1 MKAGEYELKDKWE
14 KYSVGNACFQSIISC
29 DLVWSHTC
37 QSKNPIHFALTEFLL
52 MHNGCN
58 SNRQTWCEKEL
69 QIDQEALQDRRGKR
83 KWHAGGNVRM
93 RSEWQ
98 RTEEE
103 WKKMESTW
111 GEKKEKSTEAGK
123 APQTGDKQYRVAVP
137 QHKHMTTHTRS
148 VSDSTQTNKHQAFQ
162 LCMLCSLLPLTLI
175 YTHSLLF
182 HSLSGIHA
190 YSFSH
195 SQFHCADTLG
205 AMPYTACSVEL
216 SHKDRTYSK

>member
-1 MKAGEYELKDKWE
+1 
-14 KYSVGNACFQSIISC
+14 
-29 DLVWSHTC
+29 
-37 QSKNPIHFALTEFLL
+37 

-58 SNRQTWCEKEL
+58 SNRQTWCEKRASNWSRGTAGQKRE
-69 QIDQEALQDRRGKR
+69 EEVRRRGKR
-83 KWHAGGNVRM
+83 
-93 RSEWQ
+93 ED
-98 RTEEE
+98 EE
-103 WKKMESTW
+103 WVAEDR
-111 GEKKEKSTEAGK
+111 GGVKEDGVNL

-137 QHKHMTTHTRS
+137 QHKHMTTHTSS

-190 YSFSH
+190 HSFSH

-216 SHKDRTYSK
+216 SH